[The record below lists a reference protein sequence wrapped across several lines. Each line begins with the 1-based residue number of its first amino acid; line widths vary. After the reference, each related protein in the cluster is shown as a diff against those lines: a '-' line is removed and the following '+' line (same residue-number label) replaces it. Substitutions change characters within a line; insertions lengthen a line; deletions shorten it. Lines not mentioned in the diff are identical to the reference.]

1 MKKLI
6 NVDYILGISTI
17 YNLVFKKLNAV
28 IERQIK
34 DKKHRSFNNLKFNNH
49 ERTKQS

>member
-6 NVDYILGISTI
+6 KEELISKISINYRKTFI
-17 YNLVFKKLNAV
+17 VLNAV

-34 DKKHRSFNNLKFNNH
+34 DKKHKSFNNLKFNNH
-49 ERTKQS
+49 ERNKQS

>member
-6 NVDYILGISTI
+6 NVESILKINTI
-17 YNLVFKKLNAV
+17 YKLVFEKLNAV

-34 DKKHRSFNNLKFNNH
+34 DKKYKSFNKLKFNNH
-49 ERTKQS
+49 EGTKQS